1 MAHKKAGG
9 TVKNKPSG
17 RPKYLGI
24 KIHDGQAAKPGSILV
39 RQRGTKFIAGLNV
52 KTGRDHTLFALKE
65 GAVKF
70 TEKRKTKFNG
80 SRRKAKIV
88 NVVPSAVALQARPS

>member
-24 KIHDGQAAKPGSILV
+24 KIHDGQLAKPGAILV
-39 RQRGTKFIAGLNV
+39 RQRGTKFLPGLNV
-52 KTGRDHTLFALKE
+52 KAGRDHTLFAVKE

-70 TEKRKTKFNG
+70 TEKRKIRFNG
-80 SRRKAKIV
+80 SRQKAKIV
-88 NVVPSAVALQARPS
+88 NVVPSAVGLRARP

>member
-39 RQRGTKFIAGLNV
+39 RQRGTKF
-52 KTGRDHTLFALKE
+52 
-65 GAVKF
+65 
-70 TEKRKTKFNG
+70 NG

-88 NVVPSAVALQARPS
+88 NVVPSAVDLQARPS